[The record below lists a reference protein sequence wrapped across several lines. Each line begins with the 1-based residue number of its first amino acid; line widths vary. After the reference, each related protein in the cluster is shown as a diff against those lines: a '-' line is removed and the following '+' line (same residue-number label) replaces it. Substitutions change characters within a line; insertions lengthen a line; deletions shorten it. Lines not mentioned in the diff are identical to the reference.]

1 MEKARLATFKLNNSW
16 PHDLVKGHGANST
29 KARLVS
35 GFTHHHFII
44 SVDGQGRF
52 YVHSPNAW

>member
-1 MEKARLATFKLNNSW
+1 MEKARLATFRLNNSW

-35 GFTHHHFII
+35 GFTYLDLTI
-44 SVDGQGRF
+44 SVDGQGWF
-52 YVHSPNAW
+52 CVYSPNTW

>member
-16 PHDLVKGHGANST
+16 PHDRVKGHGASST

-35 GFTHHHFII
+35 GLLILI
-44 SVDGQGRF
+44 S
-52 YVHSPNAW
+52 SSL

>member
-1 MEKARLATFKLNNSW
+1 MEKARLATFRLNNSW

-35 GFTHHHFII
+35 VFTNPDLII
-44 SVDGQGRF
+44 SVDGQGWF
-52 YVHSPNAW
+52 CVHSPNAW